1 MERRESGNG
10 DGEQRSCRGKGGANV
25 VNYEEGDNGFRGE
38 HRTNAYGTAMREE
51 QKVRAERR
59 AEAEERKAE
68 AEVRRVF
75 EPD

>member
-1 MERRESGNG
+1 MERRESGHG
-10 DGEQRSCRGKGGANV
+10 DGEQRPCRGKGGANV

-51 QKVRAERR
+51 QKVRAE
-59 AEAEERKAE
+59 AEERKAE